1 MFTTHAGALMPH
13 IPAGGAN
20 SIAWYNPIGDR
31 VTGTLDHANNGV
43 GDCASAA
50 VSPVIELFAGVVGWT
65 NESVVWSIS
74 WTSGE
79 DASPVISDFA
89 AGWVKISWVNL
100 DGFPAPIVGASIGS
114 LILTATINGTPVA
127 VGQRLSA
134 VTVAGSPYPQIT
146 WGPE

>member
-1 MFTTHAGALMPH
+1 MLTTHAGALMPH
-13 IPAGGAN
+13 VPAGGAN
-20 SIAWYNPIGDR
+20 EIAWYDPIGDR
-31 VTGTLDHANNGV
+31 VTGTLAHANNGV

-50 VSPVIELFAGVVGWT
+50 PSPVIELFAGVVGWT

-74 WTSGE
+74 WTAPE

-100 DGFPAPIVGASIGS
+100 DGAPAPITGASIGS
-114 LILTATINGTPVA
+114 LTLTATINGTPIA
-127 VGQRLSA
+127 VGQRLTA
-134 VTVAGSPYPQIT
+134 VTTSPGGFPQIT